1 MNQIHKFFCNMT
13 QCSQGGAGELP
24 TVKE

>member
-24 TVKE
+24 TVK